1 MLPQAQVSHQSPWRL
16 RLRIP
21 SQRGQMEYFNKVAQ
35 QLMQCPGV
43 ERVEAN
49 PLTASILVLPG
60 IGTAELAKYAK
71 TKRLFQFAAQD
82 SLSPP
87 VTEMLAANF
96 RGLNQELRRL
106 SGGVVDIGTLA
117 FAALVTGAIIQWQ
130 KGHILGPASTLFWY
144 AAGLLLMT
152 RVGKAKDAN

>member
-1 MLPQAQVSHQSPWRL
+1 MSHQSPGRL

-21 SQRGQMEYFNKVAQ
+21 SQRGQVPFFDKAAQ
-35 QLMQCPGV
+35 QLAQCPGV
-43 ERVEAN
+43 ERIEAN
-49 PLTASILVLPG
+49 PLTASILVVPG
-60 IGTAELAKYAK
+60 ISTAELANYAES
-71 TKRLFQFAAQD
+71 KRLFQFAEPE

-87 VTEMLAANF
+87 VTEMLAVSF

-106 SGGVVDIGTLA
+106 SGGMVDIGTLA

-130 KGHILGPASTLFWY
+130 KGHILGPTSTLFWY

-152 RVGKAKDAN
+152 TRAGRTKNTDS